1 MSSLL
6 ATVSVISMQVAQ
18 WIESS
23 VAGMFLA
30 LRATS
35 LEHLRRYTGLAAERP
50 VYRRRCSRLVAP
62 NGRNIQVWNPY
73 DGIRALRRNGRR
85 RFIRRLS
92 LDWTS
97 ASQCDLCGQ

>member
-50 VYRRRCSRLVAP
+50 ATFYSAPSGFAP
-62 NGRNIQVWNPY
+62 NLATPFQPVGSPGCPGPLACGFGAVTDSSGPRTIQFGLKIEY
-73 DGIRALRRNGRR
+73 
-85 RFIRRLS
+85 
-92 LDWTS
+92 
-97 ASQCDLCGQ
+97 